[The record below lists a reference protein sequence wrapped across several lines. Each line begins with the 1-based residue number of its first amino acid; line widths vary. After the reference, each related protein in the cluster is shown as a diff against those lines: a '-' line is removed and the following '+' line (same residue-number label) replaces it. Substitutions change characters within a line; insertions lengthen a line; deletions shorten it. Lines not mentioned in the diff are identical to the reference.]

1 MNSCFLKASAEIFFL
16 ACRKY
21 QKLAKLSLLA
31 NDTSSGQYPGFEKKA
46 PWSVEVSKSYQI
58 GAKFTP
64 KMHQM
69 QPFEANI
76 IKIFWRG
83 HAPSPRL
90 WARVSAPCSKAFS
103 LCCLL
108 FQPSCLLLKN
118 ILTGLQ
124 NTFWV
129 MMSSPCFR
137 MLRCFCTASKNHL
150 LVTGEKHNCL
160 TNHSVTVCWK
170 KGRQPFININL

>member
-76 IKIFWRG
+76 IKIFCG
-83 HAPSPRL
+83 EAMPPAPVCEQGSLPLVQRP
-90 WARVSAPCSKAFS
+90 SASAAYYSSHLACYSK
-103 LCCLL
+103 
-108 FQPSCLLLKN
+108 
-118 ILTGLQ
+118 
-124 NTFWV
+124 TFWLG
-129 MMSSPCFR
+129 CKTHF
-137 MLRCFCTASKNHL
+137 
-150 LVTGEKHNCL
+150 G
-160 TNHSVTVCWK
+160 
-170 KGRQPFININL
+170 